1 MAQNET
7 RAQNVRIGKERN
19 MGICETRA
27 LKNDFA
33 LVSVLSV
40 FVVGKSHEHAATK
53 RTPLSSFRS
62 SGPIAPRDDYFA
74 RANS

>member
-7 RAQNVRIGKERN
+7 RAQNVRIGMVRN

-33 LVSVLSV
+33 
-40 FVVGKSHEHAATK
+40 
-53 RTPLSSFRS
+53 
-62 SGPIAPRDDYFA
+62 
-74 RANS
+74 